1 MRLVFV
7 ASLTAAM
14 SASAFAARPPSII
27 NAPSGPDTAMTLQ
40 PAPWNSVAPPR
51 SVVVMRGACASREY
65 PAEAGLHGHSA
76 PPNAAA
82 LICRKPRRGTRSRHT
97 ETPRHRDL
105 IDILSASAPRCVVR
119 IDKV

>member
-1 MRLVFV
+1 MRLPPV
-7 ASLTAAM
+7 AVLTAAS
-14 SASAFAARPPSII
+14 SASALAARPPSISK
-27 NAPSGPDTAMTLQ
+27 APSGPDSATTLP
-40 PAPWNSVAPPR
+40 PAPWNSHAPPR
-51 SVVVMRGACASREY
+51 SVVVIRGACASREY
-65 PAEAGLHGHSA
+65 PAEAGLHGRSA

-82 LICRKPRRGTRSRHT
+82 LICRKRRRGTRSRHT